1 MKPQSLAKLDLLAAA
16 QEATLLET
24 LDRHTKALQRFE
36 AQRAVL
42 VDYQARLTAG
52 WRSGAMVTAGDAARA
67 ANFAAQAEVANQHLA
82 QSIKTEQDKQT
93 ECAVALATLRAR
105 RETLQERLKTAR
117 QAAANQAQDRA
128 ERNRPVLRPHTQQ
141 DDLLF

>member
-1 MKPQSLAKLDLLAAA
+1 MKPQSLTKLDLLAAA

-24 LDRHTKALQRFE
+24 LGHHTKALQRYE
-36 AQRAVL
+36 TQRTVL
-42 VDYQARLTAG
+42 AEYQARLTAG
-52 WRSGAMVTAGDAARA
+52 WRNGAVVTAGDAARA
-67 ANFAAQAEVANQHLA
+67 AKFVAQAEVANEHLA

-105 RETLQERLKTAR
+105 RETLQERLKDAR
-117 QAAANQAQDRA
+117 RAAANQAEDRA
-128 ERNRPVLRPHTQQ
+128 ERNRPVLRQHTQP